1 MSYEACG
8 PAGAMDLDHC
18 VQLVGYNT
26 TASSPYWI
34 VRNSWSEGWGESGYI
49 YLEYGK
55 NTCGLA
61 NDATI
66 PQVKKG
72 PSKES
77 PWARLFEQASGVK
90 PVQKPEALVV

>member
-1 MSYEACG
+1 M
-8 PAGAMDLDHC
+8 
-18 VQLVGYNT
+18 
-26 TASSPYWI
+26 
-34 VRNSWSEGWGESGYI
+34 RNSWSEGWGEDGYI

-66 PQVKKG
+66 AQVKKG
-72 PSKES
+72 TSKES

-90 PVQKPEALVV
+90 PVRKPAALVV